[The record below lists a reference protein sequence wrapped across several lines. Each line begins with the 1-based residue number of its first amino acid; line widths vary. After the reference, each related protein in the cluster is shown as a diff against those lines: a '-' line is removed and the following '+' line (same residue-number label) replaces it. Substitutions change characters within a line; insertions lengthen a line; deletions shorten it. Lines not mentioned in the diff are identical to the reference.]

1 MLGQRNSQGSHNGDR
16 DGTKQKCT
24 PSRICPC
31 IMNST
36 KIMAKGNSEKEENK
50 IQENKTVDKEDEVKT

>member
-1 MLGQRNSQGSHNGDR
+1 
-16 DGTKQKCT
+16 
-24 PSRICPC
+24 
-31 IMNST
+31 MNST